1 MLAWPLLIAV
11 IRNNSTKYKMHQ
23 TSHEITFF
31 SLNPPSLRLS
41 SPSPSSHIPS
51 IAPPVLT
58 LQSVTLPSPPY
69 STSKPSL
76 LLSLPGNPL
85 YYPPVSS
92 LPKTPTHLSSSPPS
106 PPRLLFRQP
115 SLQVLSIPTIQEVW
129 PETVAKGTE
138 MSPF

>member
-106 PPRLLFRQP
+106 PPACFLGSPP
-115 SLQVLSIPTIQEVW
+115 SRCSAYPRYKRCGQRPW
-129 PETVAKGTE
+129 PRGQR
-138 MSPF
+138 